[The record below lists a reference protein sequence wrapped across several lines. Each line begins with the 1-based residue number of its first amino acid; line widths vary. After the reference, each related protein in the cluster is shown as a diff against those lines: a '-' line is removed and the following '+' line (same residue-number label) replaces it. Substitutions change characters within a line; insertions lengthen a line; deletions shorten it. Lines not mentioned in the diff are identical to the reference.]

1 MTKRIIAAI
10 LITLG
15 LTAFG
20 AAAAHASAPD
30 TLYRGSAPATLYRG

>member
-15 LTAFG
+15 AVAGAG
-20 AAAAHASAPD
+20 AAATSASAA
-30 TLYRGSAPATLYRG
+30 TAPAAPSSWYHG